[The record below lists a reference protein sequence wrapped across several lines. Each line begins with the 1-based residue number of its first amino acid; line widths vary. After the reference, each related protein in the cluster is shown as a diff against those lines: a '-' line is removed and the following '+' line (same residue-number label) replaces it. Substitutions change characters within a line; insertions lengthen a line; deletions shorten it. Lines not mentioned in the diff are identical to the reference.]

1 MILKEKYG
9 NVWDYPTNQVLVFSF
24 SKDLIPDG
32 FSEQVF
38 SMYPHLLNIEDPT
51 LGGIATLNN
60 GDRDFVALITKESS
74 LEDAEYETIEMSLE
88 ALLDYCKENRI
99 RKIVSPT
106 IGAGTNT
113 LDWKYIRKIINT
125 VFKDTDVEWT
135 IVHKSKI

>member
-24 SKDLIPDG
+24 SKDLIPEG

-38 SMYPHLLNIEDPT
+38 SMYPHLLNMKEPI
-51 LGGIATLNN
+51 LGGISPLNN
-60 GDRDFVALITKESS
+60 GDRDFVALITKETS
-74 LEDAEYETIEMSLE
+74 LEDAEYETIKMSLE
-88 ALLDYCKENRI
+88 ALLDYCKEYRV

-106 IGAGTNT
+106 IGAGTNM

-125 VFKDTDVEWT
+125 VFKDTEVEWT
-135 IVHKSKI
+135 IVHKLK